1 MLVEFLWGVLVL
13 VLLGGSAYLAAC
25 ETAVTAYSR
34 PRIFNMVRKGNKRA
48 CVILELQEEIDLVIS
63 SILAVN
69 TILNALVV
77 SFANSLCIDLFGE
90 SAILYCPI
98 ITSVF
103 IVLFAE
109 VLPKTFTISDPE
121 RVLLVSAHFIKCV
134 HVVTKP
140 LNNVIG
146 FIAKKLISLIK
157 PGVDERTKHES
168 SIEEL
173 RGAID
178 LHVGS
183 DRNNSQEKEMLQSIL
198 DLGDVQ
204 VCDIMVHRKNVM
216 MLCADSDNDTIIR
229 SLVNCPFTRIPLWQG
244 TSDNIVGV
252 LHVKDVLRSIG
263 SGRYPMRIADIAIN
277 PWFIPENKKLLD
289 QLQSFKS
296 RREHFAVIVD
306 EYGSFVGIITLE
318 DIIEEIVGDISDEHD
333 VASIS
338 GIRKQDDG
346 SYIVD
351 GSVSLRDINREIGSE
366 FKSVNSVTLAGFV
379 IDSIGIIPN
388 VGQAIEIL
396 GYRFE
401 VLRRNKTQVTLLKV
415 NILQ

>member
-1 MLVEFLWGVLVL
+1 
-13 VLLGGSAYLAAC
+13 
-25 ETAVTAYSR
+25 
-34 PRIFNMVRKGNKRA
+34 
-48 CVILELQEEIDLVIS
+48 
-63 SILAVN
+63 
-69 TILNALVV
+69 
-77 SFANSLCIDLFGE
+77 
-90 SAILYCPI
+90 
-98 ITSVF
+98 
-103 IVLFAE
+103 
-109 VLPKTFTISDPE
+109 
-121 RVLLVSAHFIKCV
+121 
-134 HVVTKP
+134 
-140 LNNVIG
+140 
-146 FIAKKLISLIK
+146 
-157 PGVDERTKHES
+157 
-168 SIEEL
+168 
-173 RGAID
+173 
-178 LHVGS
+178 
-183 DRNNSQEKEMLQSIL
+183 MLQSIL
-198 DLGDVQ
+198 DLGEIH

-216 MLCADSDNDTIIR
+216 MLCADADSDTIIR

-244 TSDNIVGV
+244 TVDNIVGV

-263 SGRYPMRIADIAIN
+263 SGRNPVRIADIAIT

-289 QLQSFKS
+289 QLQSFKA

-333 VASIS
+333 VASFS

-388 VGQAIEIL
+388 VGQAIELL

-401 VLRRNKTQVTLLKV
+401 ILRRNKTQVTLLKI
-415 NILQ
+415 NSL